1 MEWLLLLPPFHRVPR
16 DPFSLCAKKIDVAH
30 RLLGG
35 SDHEAEG
42 RKVSCFLLNLRPILN
57 NIVLTFDI
65 SSFSHQ
71 IAKQGLCSASEK
83 VTKE

>member
-35 SDHEAEG
+35 SDHEAEAG
-42 RKVSCFLLNLRPILN
+42 PKGFVFF
-57 NIVLTFDI
+57 TQFEAD
-65 SSFSHQ
+65 F
-71 IAKQGLCSASEK
+71 E
-83 VTKE
+83 